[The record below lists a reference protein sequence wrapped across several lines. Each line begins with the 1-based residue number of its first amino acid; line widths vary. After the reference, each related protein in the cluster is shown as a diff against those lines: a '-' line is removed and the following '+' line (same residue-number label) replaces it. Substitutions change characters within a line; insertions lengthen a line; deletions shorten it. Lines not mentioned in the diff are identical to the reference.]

1 MQFNAFAFLK
11 DHHPKQAA
19 EALNLGLKILRE
31 SHLETRRLIYGLKP
45 VLLDERGVVAAV
57 GNLIEETNRQGKPKI
72 EFRSAGVGRLESMLE
87 HSIFRIIQESVN
99 NARRYSRSNRVRIK
113 LTQKDGRI
121 QVEIQDWGVGFDVA
135 GVRDGHFGLEGIQ
148 ERALG
153 LWRTRVINST
163 PGKGTR
169 IVVDLPALVPQLPNH
184 LPA

>member
-1 MQFNAFAFLK
+1 M
-11 DHHPKQAA
+11 
-19 EALNLGLKILRE
+19 
-31 SHLETRRLIYGLKP
+31 
-45 VLLDERGVVAAV
+45 VAAV

-113 LTQKDGRI
+113 LTQKNGHI

-135 GVRDGHFGLEGIQ
+135 GSERRPFGLEGIQ
-148 ERALG
+148 ERARAFG
-153 LWRTRVINST
+153 GRAINST

-169 IVVDLPALVPQLPNH
+169 IVVDLPALGAATPEPPPGVTNGI
-184 LPA
+184 